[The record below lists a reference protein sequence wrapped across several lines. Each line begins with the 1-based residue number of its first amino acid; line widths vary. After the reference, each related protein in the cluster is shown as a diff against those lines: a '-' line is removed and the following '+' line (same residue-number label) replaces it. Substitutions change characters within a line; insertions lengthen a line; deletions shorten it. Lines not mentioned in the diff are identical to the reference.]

1 MAERGEKVPQFK
13 LTFVQYAILVI
24 FVILTM
30 RLAKLQ
36 MASKEEYEALAE
48 QNRVRR
54 MPILAPRGKILD
66 REGRIIV
73 DNYPSFSVLLLRE
86 QLKTVP
92 PDIQKIA
99 DGLHLSPEE
108 IRSRIRRFA
117 SEPPTQPLVL
127 KDDVTPD
134 ELAFIEAHRNELPYL
149 DTIMVHR
156 RLYPRDGF
164 MAHVIGYVGEVSE
177 QMLNDPRYEL
187 YEPGDVVGKSGVEA
201 EYNDWLIGED
211 GYRNVIVNSHGKEVG
226 KKDETPA
233 TPGKPLKLTIDLD
246 VQIAAEEALNASGKN
261 GGIIAMDPR
270 TGEILA
276 MVSRPVFDPN
286 HFAVRIPRDEWN
298 ALLADPGKP
307 LMNKVT
313 QAQLPPG
320 SVFKIIM
327 SVAGLQEGVAQT
339 LHVYCPGGATF
350 YGRFFKCWIG
360 AKGGGHGAVDIN
372 KAIPQSCDVFF
383 YTLAER
389 LGIGK
394 IAQWATALGLGQ
406 RTGVDLPQE
415 VTGVMPSEEWKIK
428 NFKQKW
434 YAGETISVGIG
445 QGAVAT
451 TPIQLAR
458 AIGAITSGGKLR
470 RPHVVDPGS
479 EIEDFQAKYQRAM
492 LASREETDIHLDPEN
507 WNTITD
513 AMAAVTQPGGTAA
526 ASHLEGIDFAGKTG
540 SAQVV
545 SNDARKLLKGSQFKD
560 NGWFAGVEP
569 RRNPEIVVIV
579 LIEEGEHGAAAAHL
593 AADVIKAYV
602 NKQRTRATKV
612 AQAPAKP
619 VEVGAVWSAPG
630 EDGAPGDM
638 HAGHFQIAP
647 SGRVSPVKSAPGVLD
662 ALKPRAAAA
671 ALATG
676 GGR

>member
-1 MAERGEKVPQFK
+1 MAGRGEKVPQFK

-54 MPILAPRGKILD
+54 LPILAPRGKILD

-270 TGEILA
+270 T
-276 MVSRPVFDPN
+276 
-286 HFAVRIPRDEWN
+286 
-298 ALLADPGKP
+298 
-307 LMNKVT
+307 
-313 QAQLPPG
+313 
-320 SVFKIIM
+320 
-327 SVAGLQEGVAQT
+327 
-339 LHVYCPGGATF
+339 
-350 YGRFFKCWIG
+350 
-360 AKGGGHGAVDIN
+360 
-372 KAIPQSCDVFF
+372 
-383 YTLAER
+383 
-389 LGIGK
+389 
-394 IAQWATALGLGQ
+394 
-406 RTGVDLPQE
+406 
-415 VTGVMPSEEWKIK
+415 
-428 NFKQKW
+428 
-434 YAGETISVGIG
+434 
-445 QGAVAT
+445 
-451 TPIQLAR
+451 
-458 AIGAITSGGKLR
+458 
-470 RPHVVDPGS
+470 
-479 EIEDFQAKYQRAM
+479 
-492 LASREETDIHLDPEN
+492 
-507 WNTITD
+507 
-513 AMAAVTQPGGTAA
+513 
-526 ASHLEGIDFAGKTG
+526 
-540 SAQVV
+540 
-545 SNDARKLLKGSQFKD
+545 
-560 NGWFAGVEP
+560 
-569 RRNPEIVVIV
+569 
-579 LIEEGEHGAAAAHL
+579 
-593 AADVIKAYV
+593 
-602 NKQRTRATKV
+602 
-612 AQAPAKP
+612 
-619 VEVGAVWSAPG
+619 
-630 EDGAPGDM
+630 
-638 HAGHFQIAP
+638 
-647 SGRVSPVKSAPGVLD
+647 
-662 ALKPRAAAA
+662 
-671 ALATG
+671 
-676 GGR
+676 